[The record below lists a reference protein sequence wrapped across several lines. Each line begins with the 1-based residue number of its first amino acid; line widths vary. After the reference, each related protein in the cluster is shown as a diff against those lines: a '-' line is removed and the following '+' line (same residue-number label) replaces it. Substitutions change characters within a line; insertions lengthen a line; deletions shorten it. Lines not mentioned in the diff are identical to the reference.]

1 MKNPMDKEITHHVLV
16 TNCELGEND
25 SLLKVLTQTGLFIIA
40 LPVGVIVFVFSVKI
54 FIWALQTF
62 VITQGPLSIK

>member
-1 MKNPMDKEITHHVLV
+1 MKNPMDKKITHHILV

-40 LPVGVIVFVFSVKI
+40 LPVGVAVFWFSVKI
-54 FIWALQTF
+54 FIWLLQTF
-62 VITQGPLSIK
+62 VITQGTLSIK